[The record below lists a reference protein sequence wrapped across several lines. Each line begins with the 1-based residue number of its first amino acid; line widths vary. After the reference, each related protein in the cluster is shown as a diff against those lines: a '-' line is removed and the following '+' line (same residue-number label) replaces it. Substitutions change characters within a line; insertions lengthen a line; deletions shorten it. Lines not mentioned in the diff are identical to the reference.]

1 MRFRLALKARW
12 LVLPFRRMVGYAVS
26 CISASTCVTNLTLRA
41 TFLGNVVAYQCALT
55 SPPCFN
61 FLFSRSILPSL
72 TTGYNSHGQLGVAHK
87 RTVEAPHPL
96 ASHRWKA
103 LSLGDGHAA
112 GVGDG
117 GEVYTWGCNDKGQ
130 LGAQGGPRAGTWD
143 VPRRME
149 LLYGWDVRGIACGAD
164 HTVAVTPQDV
174 ITWGSNEHGQCG
186 HGERAE
192 REWVKPRSLK
202 LLNNQMVAQVVCGRN
217 HTLCVTATSVVYAW
231 GQNQRGQLGLGDFKE
246 RRSPTV
252 VHELWALPVLQLATG
267 DNHSAALTSNG
278 FLFTWGG
285 NDRGQLGLP
294 VDAERAQIEAMQ
306 RTASERRKV
315 VRRVN
320 QRFLQAMGEMG
331 IPQDQAELALAETG
345 NVGVEVAAEWLFSM
359 PPDLLETHL
368 SGDPDTP
375 TTSFDVIATF
385 AHTEEG
391 AAVLHPRR
399 VPLQGV
405 RAMAAGGTHTVAIT
419 DEEVYSWGDNS
430 YGQLGIRTFKDVHH
444 PVEIEDLAG
453 AGVISV
459 ACGMRHSIFI
469 CRDGR
474 VFGCGDSS
482 FGAMPLEEPDPAV
495 CFGAINLSQDDFPAL
510 GPALGGAGEET
521 EIESPFESDI
531 ASTSTGK
538 VLLPTSSTSS
548 LMIST
553 LACNVAAPTLM
564 NLDFLAPK
572 KGAKAQVVTHA
583 VAGRGSSAFLTRAA
597 DELPDTPAARLWER
611 LQVAVASA
619 KVAPQIDLD
628 GHIKPIA
635 SAVERVFG
643 SAAAISAAFGLSD
656 QVGLDVAL
664 LDSLQSGIMGLEPPP
679 AAKLGEPQ
687 PEQDD
692 LHRALRK
699 AADALILELEQNMK
713 LLGTPERAQV
723 VLAALQ
729 SPLLG
734 DTRCSNSLI
743 PRICNILLAA
753 PTSCRHLLVRWWSEY
768 PEELLERRVVCPLQ
782 RYLTDELYATKKLT
796 VAVMNAIK
804 VLALVEEANQTGRKL
819 PPEAFYNEL
828 ISEKLDV
835 LDHYVAWRQ
844 THDMPQHSSSADGPF
859 SFCSY
864 PFLLNP
870 RAKSKLLHTE
880 ARIQMDQTVADAR
893 AAHQAGRPDEEER
906 VVPNIKQ
913 SRLGSSGLGSKI
925 GSSQQPSTSTGS
937 GNSGGILGGNRRRRD
952 RGAGGDVFSSGGGLR
967 WLLGRHG
974 AASPAASPGAAQEG
988 EVSSTASDIM
998 LDDRYPSSASSIA
1011 NVSSMMIGA
1020 SVGGAAAAAATA
1032 TPGGNAQQ
1040 QGHQLWKQGS
1050 LGLPTPDDSG
1060 FPATHPDMCI
1070 LRVRRGH
1077 LLEDALNEVAR
1088 QRPRDLFKPLRV
1100 HFIGED
1106 GVDAGGVKKEFFQ
1119 LLLERLLCPDY
1130 GMLVHQDESNTYWF
1144 SPSTMEADDEFL
1156 LLGLVVGLSVYNGV
1170 LLDLP
1175 LPLALYRKVLGQEV
1189 RLRDLEDMQPTLGRS
1204 LRSLLQYEGPE
1215 PMAEVFCQNFTVEMQ
1230 VCGETQSVELTP
1242 GGEDV
1247 LVTEDNRREFVDSYV
1262 NWWLNASIHRQFEAF
1277 AKGILMLCGG
1287 PALQLF
1293 SATELERLVCG
1304 SPCLDFDALVRSA
1317 RYEGGY
1323 HPEHRVVQWL
1333 WQVVSDLTAEEKKLF
1348 LKFFTGSD
1356 RAPIGGLANL
1366 RVIIQRDG
1374 ADSTKLPT
1382 SHTCFNTLLLPS
1394 YRSKNKLEDRLKLAI
1409 LNAEGFGL
1417 E

>member
-1 MRFRLALKARW
+1 M
-12 LVLPFRRMVGYAVS
+12 
-26 CISASTCVTNLTLRA
+26 
-41 TFLGNVVAYQCALT
+41 
-55 SPPCFN
+55 
-61 FLFSRSILPSL
+61 
-72 TTGYNSHGQLGVAHK
+72 
-87 RTVEAPHPL
+87 
-96 ASHRWKA
+96 
-103 LSLGDGHAA
+103 
-112 GVGDG
+112 
-117 GEVYTWGCNDKGQ
+117 YTWGCNDKGQ
-130 LGAQGGPRAGTWD
+130 LGPQGGPRAGTWD

-164 HTVAVTPQDV
+164 HTIAITTQDV

-186 HGERAE
+186 HGERSE

-202 LLNNQMVAQVVCGRN
+202 ILNGQMVAQVVCGRD
-217 HTLCVTATSVVYAW
+217 HTMCVTGTSVVYAW
-231 GQNQRGQLGLGDFKE
+231 GRNNRGQLGLGDFRD
-246 RRSPTV
+246 RRSPAI
-252 VHELWALPVLQLATG
+252 VHELWALPVLQLAAG
-267 DNHSAALTSNG
+267 DTHSAALTSNG

-285 NDRGQLGLP
+285 NDKGQLGLP
-294 VDAERAQIEAMQ
+294 QDAERAQHEAAQ
-306 RTASERRKV
+306 RTASEHRRLS
-315 VRRVN
+315 RRVN
-320 QRFLQAMGEMG
+320 QRFLLAMGEMG
-331 IPQDQAELALAETG
+331 IPQEQAELALAETG

-359 PPDLLETHL
+359 PEDILETHL
-368 SGDPDTP
+368 SGGPESPPASLDMG
-375 TTSFDVIATF
+375 ATF
-385 AHTEEG
+385 TENEDG

-405 RAMAAGGTHTVAIT
+405 RTIAAGGGHTIAVT
-419 DEEVYSWGDNS
+419 DEEVYSWGDNT
-430 YGQLGIRTFKDVHH
+430 YGQLGLRHFRDVMQ
-444 PVEIEDLAG
+444 PAEINGLAG
-453 AGVISV
+453 AGIIQV
-459 ACGMRHSIFI
+459 ACGTRHSIFVS
-469 CRDGR
+469 RDGS
-474 VFGCGDSS
+474 VYGCGDSS
-482 FGAMPLEEPDPAV
+482 HGTMPLADVDPAV
-495 CFGAINLSQDDFPAL
+495 CFGSLTLTQDDFPAL
-510 GPALGGAGEET
+510 GCTASAGGGGGGGGSSIGGGSSTNGFGEEC
-521 EIESPFESDI
+521 ELDSAP
-531 ASTSTGK
+531 TGSFGRG
-538 VLLPTSSTSS
+538 VLLPTVSSASVV
-548 LMIST
+548 IST
-553 LACNVAAPTLM
+553 AASYVAAPTLM
-564 NLDFLAPK
+564 ALSFLEPK
-572 KGAKAQVVTHA
+572 KAAVKPMVVTQA

-597 DELPDTPAARLWER
+597 DELPDAPPPRLWER
-611 LQVAVASA
+611 LQLAVAVARE
-619 KVAPQIDLD
+619 APHIDVD
-628 GHIKPIA
+628 AHVKPIA
-635 SAVERVFG
+635 GAVERIFG
-643 SAAAISAAFGLSD
+643 SAAAVSAAFGLCD
-656 QVGLDVAL
+656 QVGLDVVL
-664 LDSLQSGIMGLEPPP
+664 LDSVQTAVMALEPPP

-699 AADALILELEQNMK
+699 AADSLILELEQNMK

-734 DTRCSNSLI
+734 DTRCANSLI

-753 PTSCRHLLVRWWSEY
+753 PTSCKHLLVRWWSDY
-768 PEELLERRVVCPLQ
+768 PADLLERRVVRPLQ

-804 VLALVEEANQTGRKL
+804 VLALVEESNQLGRKL

-844 THDMPQHSSSADGPF
+844 THDMPQHTAAADGPF

-893 AAHQAGRPDEEER
+893 LAHQAGNTEGHER
-906 VVPNIKQ
+906 VVQNTKSSVRPTAT
-913 SRLGSSGLGSKI
+913 SSLGPSHRLSSLATIPTPINVSVAASSTLMNNQRRTRARDRTPGTTTTSSGNNNNN
-925 GSSQQPSTSTGS
+925 
-937 GNSGGILGGNRRRRD
+937 NSNSNS
-952 RGAGGDVFSSGGGLR
+952 VSGLR
-967 WLLGRHG
+967 WLFPRHT
-974 AASPAASPGAAQEG
+974 P
-988 EVSSTASDIM
+988 
-998 LDDRYPSSASSIA
+998 
-1011 NVSSMMIGA
+1011 
-1020 SVGGAAAAAATA
+1020 AAAAAAPPVPAPHASFDDAAFSTTTA
-1032 TPGGNAQQ
+1032 VPGSSSESSPPPAAVPVG
-1040 QGHQLWKQGS
+1040 GSTLWKQGS
-1050 LGLPTPDDSG
+1050 LGLPPPEESG

-1070 LRVRRGH
+1070 LRIRRGH

-1119 LLLERLLCPDY
+1119 LLVAGLLSADY
-1130 GMLVHQDESNTYWF
+1130 GMLKQLPETNTYWF
-1144 SPSTMEADDEFL
+1144 NPTTLESDDEFL
-1156 LLGLVVGLSVYNGV
+1156 LFGLVVGLAVYNGV

-1189 RLRDLEDMQPTLGRS
+1189 RLRDLEDMEPTLGRS
-1204 LRSLLQYEGPE
+1204 LRQMLQYDGDAPLVD
-1215 PMAEVFCQNFTVEMQ
+1215 VFCQNFTTEIEECDGTKRVVQLCADGDNIM
-1230 VCGETQSVELTP
+1230 
-1242 GGEDV
+1242 
-1247 LVTEDNRREFVDSYV
+1247 VTEDNCKEFVDTYV
-1262 NWWLNASIHRQFEAF
+1262 EWALNTCIHQQFEAF

-1333 WQVVSDLTAEEKKLF
+1333 WQVVGELTSDEKKSF

-1394 YRSKNKLEDRLKLAI
+1394 YRSKEKLEDRLKLAI